1 MGVYVFLICH
11 TVGRGRTNIMWV
23 GWCQF
28 FREFVNRGSYG
39 SINTSLFTNNG
50 IDPETELKTLL
61 DEIDSKHFNYP
72 DINWDTNQCS
82 STASPKLFVEC
93 VENNHMAQ
101 HNPVFKDMTFFDIE
115 YLKNGALRD
124 KVTEEH

>member
-1 MGVYVFLICH
+1 
-11 TVGRGRTNIMWV
+11 MWV

-39 SINTSLFTNNG
+39 SINTSLFTDNG

-101 HNPVFKDMTFFDIE
+101 HNPVFKDMTFLISNISKTVRLGTKL
-115 YLKNGALRD
+115 LKNTNRN
-124 KVTEEH
+124 